1 MLGNR
6 RLKQVL
12 KAFVGRQHYIALV
25 NMYRHYP
32 EWRDNFLRYLTGG
45 GHYPYHIQVKTPAGM
60 ICPTLYSH
68 HDLLTVNEIFCR
80 LDYFASD
87 DIKTIVDLGSNIGIS
102 ALYFLTRNTA
112 SKCYLYEP
120 DLRNVE
126 KLRKNLVGF
135 EDRYHLSVKAVSYED
150 GEVEFGI
157 EATGRYGGIGL
168 KTGKH
173 IRVDCVHINGVMESI
188 LEKEERIDIL
198 KIDTEGVETE
208 TVNAIGVKHLSRIK
222 KIYLEA
228 NPTYE
233 LRPELFK
240 QMQYGSVCQLVN
252 RNI

>member
-32 EWRDNFLRYLTGG
+32 EWRDNVLRYLTGS
-45 GHYPYHIQVKTPAGM
+45 GHYPYDIQVKTPAGM
-60 ICPTLYSH
+60 IFPTLYSH

-135 EDRYHLSVKAVSYED
+135 EDRYHLSVKAVSNED

-157 EATGRYGGIGL
+157 EATGRYGGIRL

-198 KIDTEGVETE
+198 KIDTEGAETE

-233 LRPELFK
+233 LRPGLFK